1 MSHTQRPRKLA
12 AVERDLARMCRDLD
26 AMPGEVLD
34 RTLAR
39 LLDELYGA
47 HEILCE
53 ATPCPSGVSP
63 SRTT

>member
-26 AMPGEVLD
+26 AMPGEVFD

-47 HEILCE
+47 HEMLCQ
-53 ATPCPSGVSP
+53 AAASPPGASP
-63 SRTT
+63 SATT